1 MATANNHDS
10 QPDSAQLAIDV
21 RGLGKSYGRTP
32 VLRDLN
38 LQVPWG
44 QTLTVLGP
52 NGSGKTTL
60 IKTLAMLAKPDAG
73 EVCIA
78 GLSTRRDGVRVRRV
92 IGVVTHEPLL
102 YDGLTGAEN
111 LRFFARM
118 FALDRIDQRIHTVAA
133 QMGVVE
139 RLDARIGTLS
149 HGMRRRFSI
158 ARALLH
164 SPRLLIMDEPESG
177 LDQQALGLL
186 EALVTDRSNP
196 TRTILM
202 TTHNLE
208 RGIALADRVAIL
220 SHGRIAYDGAPDADA
235 TKAAYRKQAQ
245 SYAQEHSAETREKA
259 RDR

>member
-1 MATANNHDS
+1 MSSDGK
-10 QPDSAQLAIDV
+10 DLAIDV
-21 RGLGKSYGRTP
+21 RGLSKSYGRTQ
-32 VLRDLN
+32 VLRDLD

-60 IKTLAMLAKPDAG
+60 IKTLATLAKPDSG
-73 EVCIA
+73 EIRIA
-78 GLSTRRDGVRVRRV
+78 GLSTRRSGVSVRRA

-118 FALDRIDQRIHTVAA
+118 FTLDRVDERIGEVAA
-133 QMGVVE
+133 KMGIAD
-139 RLDARIGTLS
+139 RLDARVGTLS

-158 ARALLH
+158 ARAILH

-177 LDQQALGLL
+177 LDRQALSLL
-186 EALVTDRSNP
+186 EELVTDSRASG
-196 TRTILM
+196 RTILM
-202 TTHNLE
+202 TTHNFE

-220 SHGRIAYDGAPDADA
+220 SRGGIAYDGLPDANA
-235 TKAAYRKQAQ
+235 TRAAYDR
-245 SYAQEHSAETREKA
+245 YAAGPPGA
-259 RDR
+259 RQHQ

>member
-73 EVCIA
+73 EVRIA

-111 LRFFARM
+111 LRFFAKM
-118 FALDRIDQRIHTVAA
+118 FALDRIDQRIHTVAV

-186 EALVTDRSNP
+186 EALVTDKSNP

-220 SHGRIAYDGAPDADA
+220 SRGRIAYDGAPDADA

-245 SYAQEHSAETREKA
+245 SYAQEHNAETREKA